1 MEKKNI
7 SLFIMAFCLICGF
20 FITTISCKNNVYT
33 EPGIFIS
40 KDEVSDK
47 AWEDLL
53 PMLEES
59 LGIKKICIRS
69 YENHK
74 ELEKILEA
82 PDRYKILFAEVP
94 VTGEYEFEKYAKS
107 GLLQPIENIKAENF
121 TPTLFLEIQK
131 LFGKQNKNFTIPFT
145 YNPWIK
151 VFAPDAIIK
160 QNAFSEA
167 VAGVDDKTNFAI
179 FADTIMENTI
189 FSNDSSIENALND
202 LRKKSNNG
210 SYQMN
215 GYTFTKNDAMQMV
228 LNGNAK
234 KTLISFEDFIN
245 MQDNVRDNLSIE
257 YSDKYFLADAT
268 TILFPVYEEE
278 KFCNYVNT
286 VMDILTKPDVNFKI
300 AKSRSH
306 IPVNNTSPSLNI
318 QSYTLK
324 NKHRYISKCFIPSLI
339 YVDDYNKKELVE
351 EIKRHLSTKTQ
362 N

>member
-7 SLFIMAFCLICGF
+7 SLFIMVFCLICGF

-40 KDEVSDK
+40 KDEVSEK

-94 VTGEYEFEKYAKS
+94 VTGEYEFAKYAKNS
-107 GLLQPIENIKAENF
+107 LLLPVKNIKDENY
-121 TPTLFLEIQK
+121 TPTLFNEIKK
-131 LFGKQNKNFTIPFT
+131 LFGNSDNIFSLPFT

-151 VFAPDAIIK
+151 IYAPDAIIK
-160 QNAFSEA
+160 QNAFTEA

-179 FADTIMENTI
+179 LAENIMENKISNNDSTVEKALEDLRAK
-189 FSNDSSIENALND
+189 SND
-202 LRKKSNNG
+202 G
-210 SYQMN
+210 TYQMN
-215 GYTFTKNDAMQMV
+215 GFTFTKNDALQMV
-228 LNGNAK
+228 LNGGAK
-234 KTLISFEDFIN
+234 KTLICFADFIN

-286 VMDILTKPDVNFKI
+286 VIDILVKPDVNFKV
-300 AKSRSH
+300 AKNRFYL
-306 IPVNNTSPSLNI
+306 PVNNASPSLDI
-318 QSYTLK
+318 QSHTLK
-324 NKHRYISKCFIPSLI
+324 NTYRYISKCYIPSLN
-339 YVDDYNKKELVE
+339 YRDDNHKKELAS
-351 EIKRHLSTKTQ
+351 EIKRHLSTRTQ